1 MRGSALRFTVA
12 RNDHNE
18 FGSLDP
24 AISPMDGDSSRTCQ
38 KTLSGVTHHVDRRHL
53 SLPIAV
59 LKELR

>member
-1 MRGSALRFTVA
+1 MRGGAVPFPLACTDQ
-12 RNDHNE
+12 NG

-24 AISPMDGDSSRTCQ
+24 ANGVVEADSSRTRQ

>member
-1 MRGSALRFTVA
+1 MPSGAVRFTVA
-12 RNDHNE
+12 RTDQSG

-24 AISPMDGDSSRTCQ
+24 AGGTVDADSSRTRQ
-38 KTLSGVTHHVDRRHL
+38 KTLLGVTHHVDRRHL